1 MKKTIRICLPLFM
14 LCMFCMAANAQ
25 NNKGKTDDIGR
36 IALSPYVISNAN
48 IPSYAISVVENKLSQ
63 IVAKQGLGSN
73 AIDQR
78 FVITANLVEVSKEI
92 TATAPPMVAL
102 KLTPTIY
109 IGDIITGDLYA
120 SCELPEI
127 KGVGNNETK
136 AYLSAVKAIRTNNPA
151 IVQCIEE
158 GKTKIIEFYN
168 SQIDFIM
175 AEAESMVESQQ
186 YDEAMIKLAAVPE
199 ICKDAYIKATK
210 KIGEVFQ
217 KKIDLEGDKLYNEAN
232 STWNT
237 AKNKESAEKVVE
249 LLAQINPLSAAAEK
263 GRALVKK
270 VESHY
275 AELAARRREI
285 EERNWAFKMQ
295 QYNDEQENIVANRE
309 NEHEYRMQK
318 AEFDYEVHME
328 KARNGA
334 DASEYALQEVKS
346 VISTMSNNNK
356 KEEKKSDN
364 FIVMKIKSWFH

>member
-1 MKKTIRICLPLFM
+1 MVAF
-14 LCMFCMAANAQ
+14 AQ
-25 NNKGKTDDIGR
+25 NDKGKTDDIGR
-36 IALSPYVISNAN
+36 IVLTPYVVSNAD
-48 IPSYAISVVENKLSQ
+48 IPSYAKSVVENKLAQ
-63 IVAKQGLGSN
+63 IATRQGMAGSS
-73 AIDQR
+73 ADMR
-78 FVITANLVEVSKEI
+78 FVITANLIEFSKEI

-102 KLTPTIY
+102 KLTPTFY
-109 IGDIITGDLYA
+109 IGDIVTGELFS
-120 SCELPEI
+120 SCELPTI
-127 KGVGNNETK
+127 KGVGENETK
-136 AYLSAVKAIRTNNPA
+136 AYLSAVNAIRTNHPA
-151 IVQCIEE
+151 IIQCINE
-158 GKTKIIEFYN
+158 GKEKIIEYYN
-168 SQIDFIM
+168 SQIDFIID
-175 AEAESMVESQQ
+175 EAESMAQSQKF
-186 YDEAMIKLAAVPE
+186 DEAMVKLAAVPKV
-199 ICKDAYIKATK
+199 CKEAYAKAYE
-210 KIGEVFQ
+210 KIGEVYQ

-275 AELAARRREI
+275 AELVARRKEI